1 MENTLKVNF
10 SELIPLLRE
19 EQEHPSYQGYLGG
32 RFPTK
37 IIYTDDYYTYVQI
50 VKGITEKFNPIQVHL
65 SEYCTKRDTLPDI
78 HKAIT
83 EIKDE
88 LKKGENSLL
97 LTSLSEVIRL
107 NKRKGT
113 KGYHPV
119 HLLSRIHSIEVTPYT
134 QSRLWVVLF
143 GVSSFVQE
151 YWKNSQDTRKVP
163 PIYVPPIFPEEKKKP
178 KICITKDNTV
188 MTLAQDL
195 GKNKILPV
203 TGYREYL
210 SLYESIPSLEMLM
223 SAKILLTG
231 SKILSKYLEK
241 GDFPG
246 IDIEHISTLKDV
258 AEKIL
263 SINIPF
269 EYSHDELKFWKEL
282 LRELNKLKI
291 PDIVEYLKTTFNI
304 KEFSWTHLLKQ
315 WKSSTDYKRW
325 LIFNWMRLNVNLI
338 DNQYLKLV
346 LNNKAINY
354 ASFEKSIWVYPLERK
369 LTLNLSEIK
378 ERKEVI
384 MLMDLTPPQEFFI
397 LLEDT
402 DNPIQKLSV
411 LLGTKKEDKIQIILS
426 VRDAIKRGISLE
438 KTLRILQ
445 ITFPDLYHYIAF
457 INNPEIPERVQE
469 YFREY
474 ILSKVLNEPSD
485 KLLRLQ
491 REFNRDN
498 LHTKFKHRNSVISE
512 LLSPPIVFID
522 GLGVE
527 WSGLLKWYL
536 EKHFTNHDIRITF
549 AKASMP
555 TTTEFNKLL
564 GDKTIILTR
573 DLDIV
578 LHSKE
583 YPENIIEEI
592 ETIKEII
599 QNKISKLKGKKFII
613 TSDHGATQFNGYIK
627 DRIKLPSS
635 IQGQHKR
642 DGRYFVITEINSL
655 EDIDNTPEYLVEIKE
670 DKKIYLISRTYKVF
684 PGGKRS
690 ITETHGGATPE
701 ELIVPVIFVSPLSE
715 APAKVRVMK
724 KIVRLVKPILEVKIE
739 SLYGLNEVILRI
751 DGRDIKGETK
761 TGNLW
766 KFNLRKL
773 KLRPGKYKGT
783 LISGDKKIGEV
794 EFEIR
799 GGLEEEELI

>member
-1 MENTLKVNF
+1 MGDILKVNF
-10 SELIPLLRE
+10 SELIPLLKE
-19 EQEHPSYQGYLGG
+19 EQKHPSYQEYLGG

-37 IIYTDDYYTYVQI
+37 IIYTDDYYTFVQI
-50 VKGITEKFNPIQVHL
+50 VKEITEEFKPLPVYL
-65 SEYCTKRDTLPDI
+65 SDYCTKRDTLPDI

-83 EIKDE
+83 ELKHE
-88 LKKGENSLL
+88 LKKGENSWLM
-97 LTSLSEVIRL
+97 TSLSEIIRL

-113 KGYHPV
+113 MSYHPV
-119 HLLSRIHSIEVTPYT
+119 NLLSKIHSIEVTPYT
-134 QSRLWVVLF
+134 KGRLWVVLF

-151 YWKNSQDTRKVP
+151 YWKKSHDARKVP

-178 KICITKDNTV
+178 RICITKNNTV
-188 MTLAQDL
+188 MSLAQDL

-203 TGYREYL
+203 TGYKEYL
-210 SLYESIPSLEMLM
+210 SLYESVSSLERLM

-231 SKILSKYLEK
+231 SRILSKYLEK
-241 GDFPG
+241 GEFPG

-258 AEKIL
+258 AENIL
-263 SINIPF
+263 GINIPF
-269 EYSHDELKFWKEL
+269 EYSHDELEFWKEL

-291 PDIVEYLKTTFNI
+291 SDIVEYLKTIFNI
-304 KEFSWTHLLKQ
+304 KEFSWAHLLKQ

-346 LNNKAINY
+346 LNNKAIKY
-354 ASFEKSIWVYPLERK
+354 EAFEKSIWVYPLERK

-378 ERKEVI
+378 ERKEII
-384 MLMDLTPPQEFFI
+384 MLMDLAPPQEFLN
-397 LLEDT
+397 LLEEI
-402 DNPIQKLSV
+402 DNPLQKLSV

-426 VRDAIKRGISLE
+426 VRDAIKRGIPLE
-438 KTLRILQ
+438 RTLRILQ

-457 INNPEIPERVQE
+457 MNNPEIPETVQE

-498 LHTKFKHRNSVISE
+498 LHTKFKHRNSIISE
-512 LLSPPIVFID
+512 LVSPPIIFID

-549 AKASMP
+549 AKASIP
-555 TTTEFNKLL
+555 TTTEFNRLPE
-564 GDKTIILTR
+564 DKIIIPTK

-578 LHSKE
+578 LHSKA
-583 YPENIIEEI
+583 YPENIVDEI
-592 ETIKEII
+592 ETIKDIL
-599 QNKISKLKGKKFII
+599 QNKIFRLKGKKFII

-627 DRIKLPSS
+627 ERIKLPSS

-642 DGRYFVITEINSL
+642 EGRYFVITGNNLL
-655 EDIDNTPEYLVEIKE
+655 EDLDNTPEYLVEIKE
-670 DKKIYLISRTYKVF
+670 DKKVYLISRTYKVF

-690 ITETHGGATPE
+690 TTETHGGATPE
-701 ELIVPVIFVSPLSE
+701 ELIVPVISVSPLSE

-724 KIVRLVKPILEVKIE
+724 RVVRLVKPILEVKIE
-739 SLYGLNEVILRI
+739 SSYNLNEVIVRI
-751 DGRDIKGETK
+751 NGMDIKGETK

-773 KLRPGKYKGT
+773 KLKPGKYKGS
-783 LISGDKKIGEV
+783 LISEDKKIGEV